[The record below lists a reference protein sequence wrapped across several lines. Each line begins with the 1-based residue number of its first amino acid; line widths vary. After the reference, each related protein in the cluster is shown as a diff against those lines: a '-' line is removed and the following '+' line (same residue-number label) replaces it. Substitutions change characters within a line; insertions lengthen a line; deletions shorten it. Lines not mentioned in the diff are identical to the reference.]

1 MNSVRK
7 SQKDIEKINQMK
19 ANLQIQI
26 NLDRKLSNKVPVEN
40 VNSGLNDNE
49 LNDDFIRERE
59 QLQFNV
65 NLLFPKR
72 KDEANKLMNM
82 IISSSEVDDFNANF
96 PQIKSEVIKQ
106 YSTKSLTADMVH
118 YIFRTIISNRAE
130 NNPDF
135 VSNATQTT
143 EKLKQILKIL
153 QQFQGQ
159 YSNGKST
166 NNNSVDGGDDDEYN
180 GDFTDEG
187 FYDTEGGEDMQYDKS
202 TPKGNN
208 SSSSGNTDRVLSEMT
223 LKFDALN
230 QVLNNEPLST
240 QMVVFK
246 RLGGQEALNI
256 DLSHILY
263 ALNAVRNNPQN
274 YSHFEETLNN
284 INRSN
289 LLTTISRNFFNT
301 TLMLKNEPENE
312 PDEEQEGEEGDEGN
326 EDEEPEEEYEP
337 QNINQTYYE
346 FMMEKYENGTL
357 QDNEIRPFIK
367 YLRQYFPHI
376 KQPRNGMKLPELKQ
390 YLDDILELIKNENV
404 PELERNSLA
413 VYKEKTK
420 HYYNDAVYNPETYND
435 KNKALNFLYFLCY
448 ELKLHKPSSRLTLPV
463 INSKINEILLKHH
476 STLKEK
482 FN

>member
-7 SQKDIEKINQMK
+7 SKKDIEKINQMK

-26 NLDRKLSNKVPVEN
+26 NIDRKLSNKEPIEN
-40 VNSGLNDNE
+40 INEGLNDYE

-72 KDEANKLMNM
+72 KDEANNLLNM

-106 YSTKSLTADMVH
+106 YSIKSLTADMVH
-118 YIFRTIISNRAE
+118 YIFKTIISNRAE
-130 NNPDF
+130 NNPDM

-166 NNNSVDGGDDDEYN
+166 NNNSVDDDDDDADN
-180 GDFTDEG
+180 G

-202 TPKGNN
+202 IPKGNN
-208 SSSSGNTDRVLSEMT
+208 SSSSGNMDRVLSEMT

-230 QVLNNEPLST
+230 QVLSNEPVST

-284 INRSN
+284 ISRSY

-312 PDEEQEGEEGDEGN
+312 PDEEQEEEK
-326 EDEEPEEEYEP
+326 EEEEQDKTKYEK
-337 QNINQTYYE
+337 
-346 FMMEKYENGTL
+346 MLEKYENGTL
-357 QDNEIRPFIK
+357 KDNEIRPFIK
-367 YLRQYFPHI
+367 YLSEQFSQITLPRNSMKIPELRQYLNEIMDFLT
-376 KQPRNGMKLPELKQ
+376 KEQKEELPSR
-390 YLDDILELIKNENV
+390 
-404 PELERNSLA
+404 EREQEEMDYEDNKSDNRLMQ
-413 VYKEKTK
+413 
-420 HYYNDAVYNPETYND
+420 YYNDALNDPKTYADIDEARNF
-435 KNKALNFLYFLCY
+435 LNFLRF
-448 ELKLHKPSSRLTLPV
+448 ELGLEPKNWGKSKLET
-463 INSKINEILLKHH
+463 INNHIRDLLQEYQP
-476 STLKEK
+476 LLDQK
-482 FN
+482 FKVQ